1 MFFGI
6 VPMFVAKDFVQNCF
20 GAQIE
25 IRAKMCMRT
34 GIQGESFPLYH
45 PVAFYRMR
53 ARFQNN
59 LSLTLCLRVRAKV
72 L

>member
-1 MFFGI
+1 MAELCNIDIILCLVNVRKSKFYLGGSD
-6 VPMFVAKDFVQNCF
+6 VSV
-20 GAQIE
+20 
-25 IRAKMCMRT
+25 
-34 GIQGESFPLYH
+34 GESFPLYH
-45 PVAFYRMR
+45 PVAFYIMR